1 MFKPF
6 ARVLKNRILV
16 TCFATAMVFFSMT
29 VFSVPTPNTVAA
41 NTVITETY
49 DYTDKTYTVQCGYKY
64 VGCRGQVAQ
73 TGCVTVWKIVYT
85 EPCSL

>member
-6 ARVLKNRILV
+6 GKILRNRVLV
-16 TCFATAMVFFSMT
+16 TCFAIAVVFFSMT
-29 VFSVPTPNTVAA
+29 ALLVPASKTLA
-41 NTVITETY
+41 NSVITETY
-49 DYTDKTYTVQCGYKY
+49 YYTDNTYTAQCGYKY